1 MLYIDITVDITFKAI
16 TERLNISK

>member
-16 TERLNISK
+16 TERLHISK